1 MTEFNSVQE
10 IEKAIAEV
18 KQKLAKLRRAL
29 MDAAKHNRDNSTELQ
44 DKKDILKGL
53 EHLQS
58 LNKKAFKNVST
69 DDERQGLVDRARHL
83 ALEIATMEKQIA
95 DFDKPAKDFEKQEFA
110 LLDELHKLEREK
122 KTLALEKDLEKA
134 VVRASNLDKVL
145 EDIEGVFNMAFNYRG
160 AFEGHSFVTDS
171 FAQNFIKDILSDKF
185 DEKQVEILVG
195 IAARRTDSFIAA
207 YAELDDEFD
216 ETVGAYF
223 NILRA
228 QIEVLEAFDN

>member
-1 MTEFNSVQE
+1 MTEFSSVQE
-10 IEKAIAEV
+10 IETAITEV
-18 KQKLAKLRRAL
+18 NQKLAKLRRTKA
-29 MDAAKHNRDNSTELQ
+29 AAKREQADSTELQ
-44 DKKDILKGL
+44 DKKDILKGM

-69 DDERQGLVDRARHL
+69 DDDRQGLVDRARQL

-122 KTLALEKDLEKA
+122 KTLVLEKDLEK
-134 VVRASNLDKVL
+134 VVFRASNLDKVL
-145 EDIEGVFNMAFNYRG
+145 EDVEGVFNMAFNYRG

-185 DEKQVEILVG
+185 DEKQVGILMG

-207 YAELDDEFD
+207 YSEFDDEFD
-216 ETVGAYF
+216 ETVGTYF
-223 NILRA
+223 NVLRA
-228 QIEVLEAFDN
+228 QIEALEAFAN

>member
-10 IEKAIAEV
+10 IETAITEA
-18 KQKLAKLRRAL
+18 KRKLAKLRRAE
-29 MDAAKHNRDNSTELQ
+29 AKAKRNRDNSTGLQ

-69 DDERQGLVDRARHL
+69 DDERQELVDRARQL

-95 DFDKPAKDFEKQEFA
+95 DFDKPTKDFEKQEFA
-110 LLDELHKLEREK
+110 LRDEIHKLKREK
-122 KTLALEKDLEKA
+122 KVFVLEKDLEK
-134 VVRASNLDKVL
+134 VVFQASNLDKVL
-145 EDIEGVFNMAFNYRG
+145 EDVEGIFNMAFNYRG

-185 DEKQVEILVG
+185 DEKQVEILMG
-195 IAARRTDSFIAA
+195 IAARRTDSFVAA
-207 YAELDDEFD
+207 YSDFDDEFD
-216 ETVGAYF
+216 ETVGTYF
-223 NILRA
+223 NVLRA
-228 QIEVLEAFDN
+228 QIEVLEAFAD

>member
-10 IEKAIAEV
+10 IETAITEA
-18 KQKLAKLRRAL
+18 KRKLSKLRRAEATAKRKR
-29 MDAAKHNRDNSTELQ
+29 DASTNLQ

-53 EHLQS
+53 KHLQS

-69 DDERQGLVDRARHL
+69 DDERQGLVDRARQL
-83 ALEIATMEKQIA
+83 SLEIATMEKQIA
-95 DFDKPAKDFEKQEFA
+95 DFNKPTKDFEKQEFA
-110 LLDELHKLEREK
+110 LRDEIRKLEREK
-122 KTLALEKDLEKA
+122 KVFVLEKDLEK
-134 VVRASNLDKVL
+134 VVFQASNLDKAL

-185 DEKQVEILVG
+185 DEKQVEILMG
-195 IAARRTDSFIAA
+195 IAARRTDSFITA
-207 YAELDDEFD
+207 YAESDDEFD

-223 NILRA
+223 NVLRA
-228 QIEVLEAFDN
+228 QIEVLEAFAN